1 MARSPRTAPAL
12 AQPQGAL
19 TADAARALYATAV
32 SIDALANAGAMNVPW
47 PPRGPLTPA
56 QRDNVARSGLTALNV
71 TVSAD
76 DFEGTV
82 ENIAL
87 WTGEAAKYPQ
97 LLSIVRRHD
106 DIARAKKD
114 GTLGLILGFQNTEML
129 ERDLSRLDTFRQLG
143 VLIIQLTYN
152 IRNLIGD
159 GCLEPG
165 DAGISEFGREAVAKM
180 NELGIAVD
188 LSHCGT
194 RTTATG
200 IAASTRPPLIT
211 HSGCREVYRHPR
223 SKEDR
228 ELKAMADKGGVLGIY
243 LMPFLGGFPGPGKAS
258 TGDAVIRHIEHA
270 LKVCGEDHV
279 GIGSD
284 MSVTPIEESPE
295 YLKLERAFAAGRK
308 GRGIQAPDEDR
319 PLYIPDLNQP
329 RRLELDRRA
338 ARRQGAFRPGRREGD
353 RRQLPARL
361 QGHLDG
367 LNRCRATSPSSAP
380 STSAAAS
387 SRWTSCAGSSPTPGS
402 PTSRPSSP
410 AAT

>member
-1 MARSPRTAPAL
+1 MEISRRQFGSTVAAAVGAVGAAPA
-12 AQPQGAL
+12 AQPGPIPAESG
-19 TADAARALYATAV
+19 RSLYASSI
-32 SIDALANAGAMNVPW
+32 SIDALANPGSMNVPW
-47 PPRGPLTPA
+47 PPRGPLTKE
-56 QRDNVARSGLTALNV
+56 QRDNIARSGLTALNV

-82 ENIAL
+82 ENIGL
-87 WTGEAAKYPQ
+87 WTSEAARYPQ

-143 VLIIQLTYN
+143 VVIIQLTYN
-152 IRNLIGD
+152 NRNLIGD

-165 DAGISEFGREAVAKM
+165 DAGISEFGREAIAKM
-180 NELGIAVD
+180 NALGIAVD

-200 IAASTRPPLIT
+200 IAASTNPPLIT

-243 LMPFLGGFPGPGKAS
+243 LMPFLGGAPGPGQAS
-258 TGDAVIRHIEHA
+258 PGDAVIRHIEHA

-284 MSVTPIEESPE
+284 MSVSPIEETPE
-295 YLKLERAFAAGRK
+295 YLRAERAFAEGRAK
-308 GRGIQAPDEDR
+308 RGYQAPDEDR
-319 PLYIPDLNQP
+319 PLYIPDFNHP
-329 RRLELDRRA
+329 RRLEAIAEKLV
-338 ARRQGAFRPGRREGD
+338 AR
-353 RRQLPARL
+353 
-361 QGHLDG
+361 GH
-367 LNRCRATSPSSAP
+367 SSLVVHKVIGGNFH
-380 STSAAAS
+380 
-387 SRWTSCAGSSPTPGS
+387 RVFNEIWTA
-402 PTSRPSSP
+402 
-410 AAT
+410 